1 MHRNIPE
8 SQQLKSPLA
17 HLAIIMDGN
26 GRWAQQRGL
35 DRIEGHQAGA
45 ENIHKI
51 VTSVSQHKIDYL
63 TLYAFSTE
71 NWSRPD
77 DEVNGIME
85 LLGRVIEQE
94 TVTLHSQNIQI
105 NHLGRI
111 DRLSPELQSS
121 IIDATNL
128 TRSNTGLAL
137 NIAFDYG
144 GRDEILQAIKKI
156 IKANVAPD
164 TVDEILLRKYLYTS
178 PFPDPD
184 LIIRTGGEMRLSN
197 FLIWQAAYSEYY
209 FVPIL
214 WPDFNEK
221 EIIKAIEE
229 FKRRKRRFGGVYYT
243 GQAR

>member
-1 MHRNIPE
+1 MRRNTPK
-8 SQQLKSPLA
+8 SQQFNAPLA

-26 GRWAQQRGL
+26 GRWAQQKGL

-45 ENIHKI
+45 ENIQK
-51 VTSVSQHKIDYL
+51 VVKSVSEHKIDYL

-77 DEVNGIME
+77 DEVDGIMA
-85 LLGRVIEQE
+85 LLGQAIEKE
-94 TVTLHSQNIQI
+94 TATLHSQNIQI

-121 IIDATNL
+121 IIHATNL

-144 GRDEILQAIKKI
+144 GRDEILQAVKKI
-156 IKANVAPD
+156 IKAGVAPD
-164 TVDEILLRKYLYTS
+164 HVDEILLRQYLYTS

-184 LIIRTGGEMRLSN
+184 LIIRTGGEIRLSN

-214 WPDFNEK
+214 WPDFNEE
-221 EIIKAIEE
+221 EITKAIEE
-229 FKRRKRRFGGVYYT
+229 FKRRKRRFGGVHYT
-243 GQAR
+243 GQEG

>member
-1 MHRNIPE
+1 MRRNIPE
-8 SQQLKSPLA
+8 SQQFNAPLA

-26 GRWAQQRGL
+26 GRWAQQKGL

-45 ENIHKI
+45 ENIQK
-51 VTSVSQHKIDYL
+51 VVKSVSEHKIDYL

-77 DEVNGIME
+77 DEVDGIMA
-85 LLGRVIEQE
+85 LLGQVIEKE
-94 TVTLHSQNIQI
+94 TTTLHSRNIQI

-111 DRLSPELQSS
+111 DRLAPELQSS
-121 IIDATNL
+121 IIHATNL

-144 GRDEILQAIKKI
+144 GRDEILQAVKKI
-156 IKANVAPD
+156 IKAGVTPD
-164 TVDEILLRKYLYTS
+164 HVDEILLGQYLYTS

-184 LIIRTGGEMRLSN
+184 LIIRTGGEIRLSN

-209 FVPIL
+209 FAPIL
-214 WPDFNEK
+214 WPDFNEE
-221 EIIKAIEE
+221 EITKAIEE
-229 FKRRKRRFGGVYYT
+229 FKRRKRRFGGAHYA
-243 GQAR
+243 GQER